1 MVSVSALTL
10 LVLLI
15 ISLGS
20 SPVLKRIFHGKTL
33 ETDDD
38 EYSSKNLE
46 ILTGSNRELI
56 STIINDEHIRESLLL
71 LQSLD
76 ITKDQRRKHNK
87 MFIDS
92 LAFIKG
98 SKTEAFLWM
107 KENLYQETCGLM
119 LDDFDFSGT
128 WLQITK
134 NWFKDVIEHHCKCF
148 HESMLSFFKRVKLTS
163 LIYFDFL
170 KDTCILI
177 AMFYLLNET
186 SSLFNV
192 NFPSTLAWIFFAS
205 LTVPMLMSALETASS
220 QPFAVLGQLGWE
232 KYTDEPPSA
241 KTLWAIRVAVVAFY
255 LFIPAILT
263 NNREDAREKR
273 ERLVRRGRDT
283 FEKKGGNQEC
293 LHKSLRST
301 SLYIEESTKALLI
314 FKTHELSIE
323 RIIQLTIQVTMVL
336 LSPDYTKFPTNSG
349 FQALFD
355 QPPKEQRFVVDTKP
369 LHIETRVRFNE
380 GITLLF
386 FILSII
392 TGFLTTANCYVMI
405 KQEEKKNFLPFLAKL
420 VLGVRSLVVYATRML
435 CIITFF
441 GVFLGLLNSLSH
453 WRADQIPRA
462 DDELF
467 TAPPYSNYTGHDIAT
482 AFGVFVLLLLVQA
495 LLILLLKRLLSEPF
509 NQATWRAQFYH
520 IIDSVNRQLA
530 LFMSI
535 ATFFNP
541 SYRPDCFADWEV
553 GGGSESEHRT
563 RQGSVLKEIVVMI
576 LLHFSAN
583 VVLLYPVWVTG
594 NFPKNG
600 CIL

>member
-1 MVSVSALTL
+1 MKTLLVFIQIWNLTDMISVSALTL

-20 SPVLKRIFHGKTL
+20 SPVLKRIFRGEIL

-38 EYSSKNLE
+38 KYSSKNLE

-56 STIINDEHIRESLLL
+56 STIINDEHIKESLLL
-71 LQSLD
+71 LQALD
-76 ITKDQRRKHNK
+76 IPKDQRRMHNK
-87 MFIDS
+87 MFIES
-92 LAFIKG
+92 LALFKG

-119 LDDFDFSGT
+119 LDDFDFSGA

-134 NWFKDVIEHHCKCF
+134 NWFKDVIAQQCKCF

-192 NFPSTLAWIFFAS
+192 SFPSTLAWIFFAS
-205 LTVPMLMSALETASS
+205 ITVPMLLSALETASS
-220 QPFAVLGQLGWE
+220 QPFAVLGQSGWE
-232 KYTDEPPSA
+232 KYTDDPPSA
-241 KTLWAIRVAVVAFY
+241 RTLWAIRVAVVVFY

-263 NNREDAREKR
+263 NNREDAREKS
-273 ERLVRRGRDT
+273 ERLVRRGRSN
-283 FEKKGGNQEC
+283 FEKKGGNQES

-301 SLYIEESTKALLI
+301 NMYIEESTKALLI

-323 RIIQLTIQVTMVL
+323 RIIQLTVQVTMVL
-336 LSPDYTKFPTNSG
+336 LSPDYTKYPTNSG

-369 LHIETRVRFNE
+369 LHIETRVSFNE
-380 GITLLF
+380 GITLVF

-405 KQEEKKNFLPFLAKL
+405 KQEEKKNFLPFLAKI
-420 VLGVRSLVVYATRML
+420 VLGVRSLLVYATRML

-453 WRADQIPRA
+453 WQADQIPRA
-462 DDELF
+462 DDDLF

-482 AFGVFVLLLLVQA
+482 AFGVFVVLLLVQA
-495 LLILLLKRLLSEPF
+495 LLILLLKRLLSEAF
-509 NQATWRAQFYH
+509 NEATWRAKFYH
-520 IIDSVNRQLA
+520 ILDSINRQLT
-530 LFMSI
+530 L
-535 ATFFNP
+535 
-541 SYRPDCFADWEV
+541 
-553 GGGSESEHRT
+553 
-563 RQGSVLKEIVVMI
+563 
-576 LLHFSAN
+576 
-583 VVLLYPVWVTG
+583 
-594 NFPKNG
+594 
-600 CIL
+600 